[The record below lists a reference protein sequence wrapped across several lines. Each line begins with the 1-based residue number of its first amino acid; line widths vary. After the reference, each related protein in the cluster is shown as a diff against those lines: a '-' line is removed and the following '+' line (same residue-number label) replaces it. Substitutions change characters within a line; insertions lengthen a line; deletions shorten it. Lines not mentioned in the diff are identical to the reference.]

1 MAEILS
7 IAASVIAILQ
17 IADRVTGVCKFYI
30 ENVKEGSSHLR
41 AVLLEIS
48 TLRTIFKTLD
58 YLIARDD
65 GVSMIIEGLAGDDG
79 PIEGCRKAIT
89 ELENL
94 FPTNIFQAVEKD
106 KPKKKNLRAMVDAQ
120 DIKGIKTKTTEVHDL
135 LNVNTKTSS
144 GGFNIQTLRLFITVP
159 SRTMKMEQANG
170 CYVTLNGMTGSA
182 QDHDAFGYM
191 AFQALEKRF

>member
-106 KPKKKNLRAMVDAQ
+106 KPKKKNLRAMVDALAWSLKENKARKLLEV
-120 DIKGIKTKTTEVHDL
+120 IASYKTTIILAITTEPMWVIML
-135 LNVNTKTSS
+135 LLTDRST
-144 GGFNIQTLRLFITVP
+144 
-159 SRTMKMEQANG
+159 
-170 CYVTLNGMTGSA
+170 
-182 QDHDAFGYM
+182 
-191 AFQALEKRF
+191 